1 MEKITIKELASRPAV
16 RSKQIKI
23 DEASGIDLVKRGKK
37 QVVNQYREVRQESLK
52 PLFASKADASVFQV
66 DPNLLKTEDQIAEES
81 VPLLEKDPLKP

>member
-1 MEKITIKELASRPAV
+1 MEKITIKELASRPAI

-23 DEASGIDLVKRGKK
+23 DEASCIDLVKRGKK